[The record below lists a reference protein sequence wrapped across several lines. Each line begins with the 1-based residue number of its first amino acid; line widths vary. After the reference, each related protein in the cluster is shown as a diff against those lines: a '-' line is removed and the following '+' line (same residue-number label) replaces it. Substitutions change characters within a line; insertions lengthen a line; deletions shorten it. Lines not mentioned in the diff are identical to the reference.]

1 MQSVVIRSV
10 VAGLVLAV
18 LLTAALFITAGYAI
32 LRLGAEGLRE
42 VQNVSRS
49 RGVEIALAVAQMAG
63 EKFDDDMGVKLSSVM
78 NQVVRISQQRNEDF
92 QVREMIMLR
101 SDGTIMAA
109 NEITRVARDAEKK
122 YDGPEY
128 ARAMELLARTPT
140 SIRATKE
147 ERTGAVPVYDLIRKF
162 SPGLADALAR
172 SYPEKVAVEYH
183 VIAAVYPVDED
194 IQPAGAVHMFVTV
207 QSVNQYLAALKRY
220 SINTILVAIL
230 FVFFISFA
238 MIALLLL
245 AFRGAAGAAPAS
257 AASGEDD
264 VLEEFPQSHAEPI
277 VSSRLS
283 DDHGAEIHVRPSEP
297 PLPEIHA
304 APAPR
309 ASSHAPAHAA
319 SHAPA
324 HASADL
330 AREAAELERRRIELE
345 RREREL
351 ELERRERD
359 LERRERELAREPA
372 GGRSRGRIMDAIP
385 LENIP
390 DRTRSRPSE
399 WN

>member
-42 VQNVSRS
+42 VQDVSRS
-49 RGVEIALAVAQMAG
+49 RGVEIALAIAQMAG

-128 ARAMELLARTPT
+128 TRALELLARTP
-140 SIRATKE
+140 SSVRATKE
-147 ERTGAVPVYDLIRKF
+147 ERTGAVPVYDLIRKV
-162 SPGLADALAR
+162 SPGVADALAR

-183 VIAAVYPVDED
+183 VIAAVYPVDEE
-194 IQPAGAVHMFVTV
+194 IQPSGAVHMFVTV

-220 SINTILVAIL
+220 SINTILVAII
-230 FVFFISFA
+230 FVFLISFA
-238 MIALLLL
+238 MIALLLV
-245 AFRGAAGAAPAS
+245 AFRGTGGALPANV
-257 AASGEDD
+257 ASGEED
-264 VLEEFPQSHAEPI
+264 VLEEFPQSRAEPVI
-277 VSSRLS
+277 SSRLS

-297 PLPEIHA
+297 PLPEIHSVPA
-304 APAPR
+304 AT
-309 ASSHAPAHAA
+309 HAPAHA
-319 SHAPA
+319 PA
-324 HASADL
+324 HSSADL
-330 AREAAELERRRIELE
+330 AREAAELERRRLELE

-351 ELERRERD
+351 ELERRERE
-359 LERRERELAREPA
+359 LERRERELARETS
-372 GGRSRGRIMDAIP
+372 GGRSRGRILDAIP